1 MESFSRVFPLDWT
14 TLQNI
19 SAVVAFLAVLLGLL
33 AFILRRAVR
42 RDQRQSR
49 MVAEQVAVLIAGQM
63 MARSQQDGDRFS
75 LKESNSIKT
84 LIAEAVLA
92 LDAGDTRAGRRAIKQ
107 LKSENSALATE
118 IFAEI
123 ARSKRGEAER
133 AAQQAGPAIAL

>member
-19 SAVVAFLAVLLGLL
+19 SAVVAVLGVPLGLL

-63 MARSQQDGDRFS
+63 MARSQRDGDRFS
-75 LKESNSIKT
+75 LKESNSIKN
-84 LIAEAVLA
+84 LIAEALLA

-107 LKSENSALATE
+107 LKLENSTLATA
-118 IFAEI
+118 ILAAM
-123 ARSKRGEAER
+123 ARTKRE
-133 AAQQAGPAIAL
+133 